1 MKVIEYFTTENKE
14 HWLKEIKKCDWEAG
28 QYLHQL
34 LSENSLKQKLGE
46 TALVPMLV
54 DEDRLVSFCTFAPK
68 DFINL
73 ITMELMHAKPR
84 HCS

>member
-1 MKVIEYFTTENKE
+1 MKIIEYFTTENKE

-46 TALVPMLV
+46 TALVSMLV